1 MTDEQFNIF
10 MEAIKAQTEAIQ
22 NLSATLSAQVE
33 ALNKFKDVSLLG
45 TALGL
50 CKTRS
55 TENVPLQEEG
65 GLAGAIE
72 DIGKF
77 LDSGKTPENW
87 KDSVTNE
94 IYIKTF
100 SGKPL
105 KVDEI

>member
-22 NLSATLSAQVE
+22 NLNASLSAQVE
-33 ALNKFKDVSLLG
+33 ALNKLKDVSLLA

>member
-22 NLSATLSAQVE
+22 NLNASLSAQVE
-33 ALNKFKDVSLLG
+33 ALNKLKDVSLLG

-77 LDSGKTPENW
+77 LESGKTPENW

>member
-1 MTDEQFNIF
+1 MSDEQFNIF
-10 MEAIKAQTEAIQ
+10 MDAIKAQTEAIQ

-33 ALNKFKDVSLLG
+33 TLTKFKDVAILN

-55 TENVPLQEEG
+55 TENIPLQEEG

-77 LDSGKTPENW
+77 IDGAKVPENW
-87 KDSVTNE
+87 NDSVTNE
-94 IYIKTF
+94 IYVKTF

-105 KVDEI
+105 KVDQI

>member
-1 MTDEQFNIF
+1 MTDVQFEKF
-10 MEAIKAQTEAIQ
+10 LELMQAQTDAIK
-22 NLSATLSAQVE
+22 NLNSTLSAQVE
-33 ALNKFKDVSLLG
+33 ALNKFKNVALLG

>member
-22 NLSATLSAQVE
+22 NLNASLSAQVE
-33 ALNKFKDVSLLG
+33 ALNKFKDVALLG

-77 LDSGKTPENW
+77 LESGKTPENW

>member
-22 NLSATLSAQVE
+22 NLNASLSAQVE
-33 ALNKFKDVSLLG
+33 ALNKLKDVSLLG

-77 LDSGKTPENW
+77 LDGGKAPKTW

>member
-1 MTDEQFNIF
+1 MTDVQFEKF
-10 MEAIKAQTEAIQ
+10 LELMQAQTEAIN
-22 NLSATLSAQVE
+22 NLNATLSTEVE
-33 ALNKFKDVSLLG
+33 TLKKLKDVSLLG
-45 TALGL
+45 TALNL

-77 LDSGKTPENW
+77 LESAKTPENW

>member
-1 MTDEQFNIF
+1 MTDDQFNIF

-22 NLSATLSAQVE
+22 NLNASLSAQVE
-33 ALNKFKDVSLLG
+33 ALNKLKDVSLLG

-77 LDSGKTPENW
+77 IDGAKVPENW
-87 KDSVTNE
+87 NDSVTNE
-94 IYIKTF
+94 IYVKTF

-105 KVDEI
+105 KVDQI

>member
-1 MTDEQFNIF
+1 MTDDQFNIF

-22 NLSATLSAQVE
+22 NLNASLSAQVE
-33 ALNKFKDVSLLG
+33 ALNKLKDVSLLG

>member
-1 MTDEQFNIF
+1 MTDEQFEKF
-10 MEAIKAQTEAIQ
+10 LASMQAQTEAIK
-22 NLSATLSAQVE
+22 NLNTTLSAQVE

-77 LDSGKTPENW
+77 LDGGKAPKTW

>member
-22 NLSATLSAQVE
+22 NLNASLSAQVE
-33 ALNKFKDVSLLG
+33 ALNKLKDVSLLG